1 MRERIEHGE
10 QADLFAS
17 ADIGHARTL
26 VEQGRATVILFPA
39 VGSWQNLRIRANAK
53 T

>member
-1 MRERIEHGE
+1 MAQSERIKASSAANRF
-10 QADLFAS
+10 QAVSHAS
-17 ADIGHARTL
+17 M
-26 VEQGRATVILFPA
+26 ILFPA

>member
-1 MRERIEHGE
+1 
-10 QADLFAS
+10 
-17 ADIGHARTL
+17 L
-26 VEQGRATVILFPA
+26 VPESMAYAGIVGVPPIILFPA